1 MAQVKGKKRFLQT
14 TLTFR
19 LFSSMEPRRSQNIV
33 LEMCYIYRK
42 SHLDSPKN
50 DFLDIAVMRVFIGM
64 ELDAC

>member
-1 MAQVKGKKRFLQT
+1 
-14 TLTFR
+14 
-19 LFSSMEPRRSQNIV
+19 MEPRRSQNIV